1 MKTNSKT
8 QTGIKVV
15 AGIKAGGFG
24 NLNRNRKAL
33 AVKTG
38 IKAGEGIPFANHS
51 RRLA

>member
-15 AGIKAGGFG
+15 AGIKAGG
-24 NLNRNRKAL
+24 LPYCNRNRKAL

-38 IKAGEGIPFANHS
+38 IKAGEGIVYVNHS